1 MRKQTVT
8 DILRVLRRDADQQAQ
23 KINARHPDLN
33 GLTRFD
39 EGRAHAYRVA
49 LALLDPKAPEA
60 KELEGAI

>member
-8 DILRVLRRDADQQAQ
+8 DILRVLRRDADQQVQ
-23 KINARHPDLN
+23 R
-33 GLTRFD
+33 LTRFD